1 MLSSDQPRLIATNSK
16 KNIFHLCQC
25 KKKKK
30 RKIHLLFEV
39 LKTVKKHA
47 NQDSLSPTQMI
58 AWIWWLQWTVCIYWH
73 IMILSIFIIIS
84 EMIRKRR
91 KNFDQM
97 KLFDGSTIANIRLDK
112 DILRLRFQKTSWL
125 RPIYSSWPYFFKTSC
140 KNVFE
145 TPSTRLSDILKT
157 SSRRLAKTSSR
168 SLQNVFN
175 TSWKSVFKTSSRRL
189 AKIPSRRWR
198 IIKLNCLP
206 RSRICL
212 GHTSEKFMVSVENL
226 QVW

>member
-30 RKIHLLFEV
+30 RKIHLLVEV

-47 NQDSLSPTQMI
+47 NQDSLSPTKMI

-91 KNFDQM
+91 ENFDQM

-125 RPIYSSWPYFFKTSC
+125 RPIYSSWPYFFKTS
-140 KNVFE
+140 
-145 TPSTRLSDILKT
+145 
-157 SSRRLAKTSSR
+157 SRRLQDV
-168 SLQNVFN
+168 LQKRLRDTFN
-175 TSWKSVFKTSSRRL
+175 TSFRHFEDLFKTSCQDVLKKSSKRL
-189 AKIPSRRWR
+189 QYVLEKRLQDIFKTSCKDTFKTLTYHQV
-198 IIKLNCLP
+198 KL
-206 RSRICL
+206 
-212 GHTSEKFMVSVENL
+212 FA
-226 QVW
+226 